1 MIMGSTD
8 KFSFFTALLL
18 LQLIVTRSWSNNNN
32 NYCGVVQSWSFSD
45 NTNSNSNSNSNY
57 LSRRQIM
64 KKSLGGTMAAI
75 TVLTTTVSSVVEPV
89 NAACLQGD
97 LRKECIGVYKVPIDD
112 AIKSY
117 ISTPEAL
124 TKFAPD
130 LKFVDPIEYS
140 PPTSYNEAI
149 DVLQQQQYIAKNEI
163 KQYIAEGKLELAG
176 QKVLYALPKITV
188 SGRYIKDELESRIRN
203 NPSTPSP
210 STSTTI
216 ESSES
221 SESSSESS
229 ESESTSSTTAS
240 SSMSVIDELKI
251 DRIEDQFNLMIGYW
265 GGIDIEIGQ
274 GLRGDLGVS
283 AVAQLLILDTL
294 RDVTCAIDDFLV
306 TATVA
311 TVTQAAAAAKK

>member
-1 MIMGSTD
+1 MIMGTD
-8 KFSFFTALLL
+8 KFSFYTAAFLLR
-18 LQLIVTRSWSNNNN
+18 LIVTISWYNNNN
-32 NYCGVVQSWSFSD
+32 FCVVQSWSFSD
-45 NTNSNSNSNSNY
+45 NNTNSNNSNY

-64 KKSLGGTMAAI
+64 KKSLGGTMAATI
-75 TVLTTTVSSVVEPV
+75 TVLLTTASSSVVEPV

-149 DVLQQQQYIAKNEI
+149 DILTQQQYIAKNDI

-203 NPSTPSP
+203 NPSSTP
-210 STSTTI
+210 STSTSTTL
-216 ESSES
+216 ES

-229 ESESTSSTTAS
+229 ESSESTSSTTSAS

-283 AVAQLLILDTL
+283 AVAQLLILETL

-311 TVTQAAAAAKK
+311 TVVTPAAVAKK

>member
-1 MIMGSTD
+1 
-8 KFSFFTALLL
+8 
-18 LQLIVTRSWSNNNN
+18 
-32 NYCGVVQSWSFSD
+32 
-45 NTNSNSNSNSNY
+45 
-57 LSRRQIM
+57 M
-64 KKSLGGTMAAI
+64 KKSVGGMAATI
-75 TVLTTTVSSVVEPV
+75 TVLTTASSSV

-149 DVLQQQQYIAKNEI
+149 AILKQQQYIANNEI

-203 NPSTPSP
+203 NPSSTP
-210 STSTTI
+210 STSTSTSTSI
-216 ESSES
+216 ES

-229 ESESTSSTTAS
+229 ESSTTLSESSESSESSTTSSS

-283 AVAQLLILDTL
+283 AVAQLLILETL
-294 RDVTCAIDDFLV
+294 RDVTCALDDFLV

-311 TVTQAAAAAKK
+311 TTATVTTTAAAKK

>member
-1 MIMGSTD
+1 
-8 KFSFFTALLL
+8 
-18 LQLIVTRSWSNNNN
+18 
-32 NYCGVVQSWSFSD
+32 
-45 NTNSNSNSNSNY
+45 
-57 LSRRQIM
+57 M
-64 KKSLGGTMAAI
+64 KKSVGGMTAAI
-75 TVLTTTVSSVVEPV
+75 TTVLTTASSVVVHPEPV

-97 LRKECIGVYKVPIDD
+97 VRKECIGVYKVPIDD

-149 DVLQQQQYIAKNEI
+149 AILTQQQYIANNDI

-203 NPSTPSP
+203 NPSQTPSTST

-221 SESSSESS
+221 SSESS
-229 ESESTSSTTAS
+229 LESSESSTTAS

-283 AVAQLLILDTL
+283 AVAQLLILETL

-311 TVTQAAAAAKK
+311 TVTQTAAKK